1 MNAASTPEPYVGT
14 RPFDRKD
21 SENFFGRD
29 READDLFSLVLAV
42 PVVLIYAASGAG
54 KSSLLNA
61 GLIPR
66 LEKEGFQVLG
76 PAEVTGPVPPATRQI
91 TNIYRFHT
99 LSGLNKAF
107 PIATESELASLSLAD
122 FLQRL
127 YEREPGRPRVLL
139 FDQFEKFFIV
149 NVAQSEQ
156 RSAFIDELAEVSRA
170 GFRLKVVFAM
180 REEYIAQFEVFAY
193 GLPDKLRTR
202 MRLEPLR
209 ERAAVEAIRGPLE
222 RIGLFF
228 EKGEKDSDNPAEGL
242 VRELLKIHIDAGAN
256 KRNEIAGEFVEPI
269 QLQVVCQNMWRNF
282 PDELKA
288 CAAEPRGLPR
298 EKKIIARDQI
308 KIGDVTQAL
317 AEHYDR
323 AIEDASRA
331 SGTSRRQLRR
341 WFGYSLITGA
351 GMRGIALATS
361 DETAQLPQS
370 ALEVFLAQRLVRKES
385 RGGSEWYEL
394 THDRFIEPIQR
405 SNRAWFEQR
414 AVSEALLLKLEA
426 KAGTAGVFLDESET
440 RDAEAFLASPDGRV
454 IGLSP
459 RVESLVRAS
468 RLHANQEARQ
478 RRMKLTL
485 AWSTIAVLL
494 LALVGSIYAV
504 IRVGGEKNKA
514 EKAQQRAIQQGKI
527 AQAETLRARK
537 QNFRDNNTIS
547 VMAGRLLELS
557 TPQEALFWHQQ
568 RANALSQLGRHK
580 DAIGEYDSIL
590 QLDPGNLRAKFA
602 RGFEHYS
609 QRDAE
614 EALQDTE
621 SYLQRVPGMWM
632 AHQNQGISLSLLG
645 RYDEAE
651 KAFRRSI
658 GEFTFQGAEFG
669 ENEVAPD
676 IEEATGRTTLWANEK
691 LVETA
696 NYYELA
702 NLKAYAGSAEFDAA
716 LAEAD
721 KQADKQPNSADA
733 ALIALDWAWLNMDK
747 RKQDYGALV
756 AQGALWE
763 RAGFN
768 DWAKEYY
775 QRFERAHNETKDKRY
790 EGLARWAANRLA
802 ALKSYGKPIKEKPS
816 VDNLKLL
823 VEALSNEEKWEDA
836 REVINTAIR
845 MASDDI
851 NLYLTRAAISF
862 RLRQYREC
870 KSDCDRV
877 VLEAPNTPNAY
888 VYRALAN
895 KQLGASRE
903 ILEEDLRQALEYH
916 PGDGVTMELLSNAL
930 YDRANEQGFESS
942 RPELEEALQLLERS
956 TSAENIS
963 FDEVPYIYYNIARV
977 QCARG
982 DFRKAIKPLQTAIAI
997 KDNDSSFYELWREAQ
1012 KGLGKNETQVS
1023 CSLAG
1028 IRREIAETKFRLGK
1042 SGKALDGC
1050 WRGLEELIDDEKQ
1063 VNGVEVKQEMAKT
1076 MAEISQI
1083 IERAGSRAKAK
1094 EFWQSIADLES
1105 MKLLRGSAKAELER
1119 LAGAQ

>member
-66 LEKEGFQVLG
+66 LEKEGFQILG
-76 PAEVTGPVPPATRQI
+76 PAEVTGPVPPATRKI

-107 PIATESELASLSLAD
+107 PIATESELASLSLSD

-127 YEREPGRPRVLL
+127 YEREPGRPRVLI

-156 RSAFIDELAEVSRA
+156 RRAFIDELAEVSRA

-193 GLPDKLRTR
+193 SLPDKLRTR

-288 CAAEPRGLPR
+288 CAAEPRGLQR

-426 KAGTAGVFLDESET
+426 KAGTVGVFLDESET

-468 RLHANQEARQ
+468 RLRIEKDARQ
-478 RRMKLTL
+478 RRIKLTL
-485 AWSTIAVLL
+485 AWSTIAILFGAFVW
-494 LALVGSIYAV
+494 ARIEWKRAS
-504 IRVGGEKNKA
+504 NA
-514 EKAQQRAIQQGKI
+514 EQRAIEEKKIAEDQRKI

-537 QNFRDNNTIS
+537 QNFVDNDLIN
-547 VMAGRLLELS
+547 VMAGRLIDLS
-557 TPQEALFWHQQ
+557 HSQEASFWHQIK
-568 RANALSQLGRHK
+568 AGALSQIGNHRE
-580 DAIGEYDSIL
+580 AIKEYDLVL
-590 QLDPGNLRAKFA
+590 QLDPKNLRAKFA
-602 RGFEHYS
+602 RGYEHYT
-609 QRDAE
+609 QREAE

-621 SYLQRVPGMWM
+621 SYLQKVPGKWI
-632 AHQNQGISLSLLG
+632 AHQNRGIFLSLLG

-651 KAFRRSI
+651 KELREAIRQFRVE
-658 GEFTFQGAEFG
+658 GGEFG
-669 ENEVAPD
+669 ETEVAPD
-676 IEEATGRTTLWANEK
+676 IQTATGRTTLLADEK
-691 LVETA
+691 VVETA

-702 NLKAYAGSAEFDAA
+702 NLKAYAGSDEFDAVLTA
-716 LAEAD
+716 AH
-721 KQADKQPNSADA
+721 KQPNSAEA
-733 ALIALDWAWLNMDK
+733 ALIALDWAWLQMEK
-747 RKQDYGALV
+747 RKEDYGALV

-763 RAGFN
+763 RAGFKE
-768 DWAKEYY
+768 WAKVYY
-775 QRFERAHNETKDKRY
+775 QRFEHTHKEIKDKRY
-790 EGLARWAANRLA
+790 EGLTRWVTRQLATLKSVGPPTREEASVGRLLLQSQELTA
-802 ALKSYGKPIKEKPS
+802 QNKLDEALEAINNAITGSRDDAMLRVYHASILFKKEDYRACKADCVQILSKTPDNWVAHFWRAVVNIKLNEEPEQVVKDLQDALKFNPGHGPS
-816 VDNLKLL
+816 
-823 VEALSNEEKWEDA
+823 
-836 REVINTAIR
+836 
-845 MASDDI
+845 MM
-851 NLYLTRAAISF
+851 YLA
-862 RLRQYREC
+862 
-870 KSDCDRV
+870 D
-877 VLEAPNTPNAY
+877 
-888 VYRALAN
+888 
-895 KQLGASRE
+895 
-903 ILEEDLRQALEYH
+903 
-916 PGDGVTMELLSNAL
+916 AL
-930 YDRANEQGFESS
+930 YDHAEKEGFEDSH
-942 RPELEEALQLLERS
+942 RELDQALQLLKRS
-956 TSAENIS
+956 TSAE
-963 FDEVPYIYYNIARV
+963 DVQYDDLPYIYYRIARV
-977 QCARG
+977 YYALG
-982 DFRKAIKPLQTAIAI
+982 DFKQAIKPLETAIAM
-997 KDNDSSFYELWREAQ
+997 KDNDFYFYELWRNAQ
-1012 KGLGKNETQVS
+1012 KGLGKNDGQVS

-1028 IRREIAETKFRLGK
+1028 IHRQIAETKFWLGN

-1050 WRGLEELIDDEKQ
+1050 WQGLEELIADEKQ
-1063 VNGVEVKQEMAKT
+1063 LNQVEVKQEMAATISK
-1076 MAEISQI
+1076 ISQI
-1083 IERAGSRAKAK
+1083 IERAGSKAKAK

-1119 LAGAQ
+1119 LARAQ